1 MPNNEN
7 SFFRTL
13 FSTPSGVSPEE
24 QFGLSRKSRWTR
36 LREMLHI
43 VRRHHL
49 RNGLTPVELRSML
62 EELGPSFI
70 KIGQTLSTRSEIL
83 PPAYCEELSYLQ
95 TECEPLPFDQVLA
108 ALDAIYGRHFDEIF
122 SEIDPTPLG
131 SASLA
136 QVHRAVLRESGDVV
150 AIKVQRPGVRT
161 IMAQDIDMMRSLAK
175 RVQRFMKDNQFI
187 DLRDVVEELWK
198 TFLEETDFQKEAE
211 NLAEFAELNK
221 DVAFIRCPKPY
232 LEYCSEEILVMEY
245 IDGFSIRETDRL
257 IEEGYDL
264 EEIGEKLLDNYAT
277 QVLDH
282 GFFHADPHP
291 GNIDVADGC
300 IVYLDLGIM
309 GRLTPVE
316 RQGLGRIIE
325 AVGHKNAA
333 MLEDA
338 LIAFSIGGDIAS
350 IDHPM
355 LLSTLDRILDQY
367 ATTDVANIDI
377 GAFLTDITA
386 AMRECKVE
394 LPSCLT
400 AVARGLVTLE
410 GTLLR
415 FVGSFNMVDI
425 INKHIRRSRD
435 YREEFEQAA
444 QDLVIELDRT
454 ARGMARAAEHIGD
467 ATRMLSRGQLKFNM
481 EILGSDEPMSKLSRI
496 VNRMTL
502 GMIIAGSLVSA
513 ALISGMEGP
522 QLFGLPVLSFIGFA
536 IGTVLSIWVIVDI
549 IRRGNNP

>member
-1 MPNNEN
+1 MANNDN
-7 SFFRTL
+7 TFFRRV
-13 FSTPSGVSPEE
+13 FDVPSGVSPKK
-24 QFGLSRKSRWTR
+24 QFGLTRKTR
-36 LREMLHI
+36 YAHLFGMLHI
-43 VRRHHL
+43 MQRHHL
-49 RNGLTPVELRSML
+49 RRGVTPKELRSML

-83 PPAYCEELSYLQ
+83 PPAYCEELSHLQ
-95 TECEPLPFDQVLA
+95 MECEPLPFDLVLT
-108 ALDAIYGRHFDEIF
+108 ALDTIYGEKREQIF
-122 SEIDPTPLG
+122 SDIDPTPLG

-136 QVHRAVLRESGDVV
+136 QVHRATLRATGETV

-161 IMAQDIDMMRSLAK
+161 TMAQDIDMMRSLAK
-175 RVQRFMKDNQFI
+175 YAQRFMKDNQI
-187 DLRDVVEELWK
+187 VDLRDVVEELWQ
-198 TFLEETDFQKEAE
+198 TFLEETDFKKEAE
-211 NLAEFAELNK
+211 NLVEFGTLNN

-232 LEYCSEEILVMEY
+232 LEYCTEEVLVMEY
-245 IDGFSIRETDRL
+245 IDGISIRDTNRL
-257 IEEGYDL
+257 LDAGYDL
-264 EEIGEKLLDNYAT
+264 SEIGEKLLDNYAT
-277 QVLDH
+277 QILDF

-291 GNIDVADGC
+291 GNIVIKDGQ

-309 GRLTPVE
+309 GRLTNDE
-316 RQGLGRIIE
+316 RANFGRVIS

-338 LIAFSIGGDIAS
+338 LICFSVGGDISS
-350 IDHPM
+350 IDHPK
-355 LLSTLDRILDQY
+355 LLDTLDRIISRY
-367 ATTDVANIDI
+367 ASADVADIDI

-425 INKHIRRSRD
+425 INNHMRNAKND
-435 YREEFEQAA
+435 ADEFKQAA
-444 QDLVIELDRT
+444 QDLIIEFDRT

-481 EILGSDEPMSKLSRI
+481 EMLGSDEPMGKISRI
-496 VNRMTL
+496 VNRLTL
-502 GMIIAGSLVSA
+502 GMIIAGSFVSASLVSTMA
-513 ALISGMEGP
+513 GP
-522 QLFGLPVLSFIGFA
+522 SFFGLPVLSFVGYA
-536 IGTVLSIWVIVDI
+536 VGTVLTIWVLVDI

>member
-1 MPNNEN
+1 MPSNDSGFLRSIFN
-7 SFFRTL
+7 
-13 FSTPSGVSPEE
+13 TPSGVSPEV
-24 QFGLSRKSRWTR
+24 QFGLSRRSRWAR
-36 LREMLHI
+36 LREMLQI
-43 VRRHHL
+43 VRRHKL
-49 RNGLTPVELRSML
+49 RNGLTPEELRSML

-83 PPAYCEELSYLQ
+83 PPAYCEELSHLQ
-95 TECEPLPFDQVLA
+95 TECDPLPFDRVLA
-108 ALDAIYGRHFDEIF
+108 ALDAIYNNQTNEIF

-136 QVHRAVLRESGDVV
+136 QVHRAVLRKNGEAV
-150 AIKVQRPGVRT
+150 AIKVQRPGVRV

-175 RVQRFMKDNQFI
+175 HAQRFMKDNQI
-187 DLRDVVEELWK
+187 VDLRDVVEELWK
-198 TFLEETDFQKEAE
+198 TFLEETDFKKEAE
-211 NLAEFAELNK
+211 NLAEFASLNNS
-221 DVAFIRCPKPY
+221 VAFIRCPTPY
-232 LEYCSEEILVMEY
+232 LEYCTEEVLVMEY
-245 IDGFSIRETDRL
+245 IDGISIRDTEKL
-257 IEEGYDL
+257 IKNGYNL

-277 QVLDH
+277 QVLEH

-291 GNIDVADGC
+291 GNISICKGQV
-300 IVYLDLGIM
+300 VYLDLGIM
-309 GRLTPVE
+309 GRLTPEE
-316 RQGLGRIIE
+316 RLGLGRIIE
-325 AVGHKNAA
+325 AVGHKNSA

-338 LIAFSIGGDIAS
+338 LIAFSVGGNIYA
-350 IDHPM
+350 IDHPR
-355 LLSTLDRILDQY
+355 LLDILDRIIDQY
-367 ATTDVANIDI
+367 ASADVASIDI

-425 INKHIRRSRD
+425 INRHLRNTRD
-435 YREEFEQAA
+435 YRDEFEQAA
-444 QDLVIELDRT
+444 RDFIIEMDRS

-467 ATRMLSRGQLKFNM
+467 TVRMLSRGQLKINM
-481 EILGSDEPMSKLSRI
+481 EMLGSDEPMGKLSRI

-502 GMIIAGSLVSA
+502 GMIAAGSFVSA
-513 ALISGMEGP
+513 ALISGSPGP
-522 QLFGLPVLSFIGFA
+522 QVFGLPLFSFFGYA
-536 IGTVLSIWVIVDI
+536 AGTALTIWVLVDI